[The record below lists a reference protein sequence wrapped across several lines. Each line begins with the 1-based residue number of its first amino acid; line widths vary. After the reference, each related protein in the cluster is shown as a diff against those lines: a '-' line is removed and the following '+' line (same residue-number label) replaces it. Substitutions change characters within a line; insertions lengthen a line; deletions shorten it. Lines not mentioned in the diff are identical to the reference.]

1 MSTINFAI
9 DLGTTNS
16 LIARAGNGSVDIFKN
31 PAGMK
36 VTLPSVVAFRKD
48 RILIGDKAREY
59 VEKDPANVFAA
70 FKRKMG
76 TSESFFIANDGTF
89 KTPIELSTIILQ
101 ELQHFIFTGEKPES
115 VVITIPASFDTVQS
129 NATKEAGYAA
139 GFKEVLL
146 LQEPIAASLAF
157 ANREGK
163 EGLQGQWL
171 VYDLGGGTFDV
182 ALVKIEDD
190 EMKVVDHEG
199 DNFLGGL
206 DFDQLMITQLFV
218 PYLEKQFGVK
228 DLAAKMLSAGGKYN
242 KLYYQLLYK
251 AEEAKITLSNHF
263 HADIEFDFTDEEG
276 KEEEVFFMIARDQFD
291 GIVRDKVT
299 YSISFIRELL
309 ERNRLTPGDIT
320 EVVLVGGSTYI
331 PLIRSM
337 LAGELG
343 ITVNT
348 AIDPTTAVVEGAAYY
363 AGSKASK
370 LEARGASGA
379 SGAGGASGTGGSG
392 SGGSGSGGTGG
403 AGGSGAGGAG
413 GAGGSGK
420 GHGGPGAGGL
430 GSTIE
435 VKMAYQPNSREQ
447 AEYFAASVMR
457 APRGSRYRITRSDG
471 GYDSG
476 LKPVAERISEM
487 LVLLPNTMNTFQLKL
502 YDEKGEQLSV
512 EVPEIG
518 IVQGM
523 YSIYGQPLPNDI
535 CLEVDDT
542 DNNITHLEVIFERN
556 TILPIRKS
564 VTKTLSRTIT
574 KGSDDQLLI
583 NVLEGSRYSSP
594 QSNLPI
600 GIISISGRQLKTDLV
615 KGCDIDLSFEI
626 TESRDITV
634 TAYISMIDEEFTQA
648 FSPSSRTVNVSRM
661 KEEVDYLY
669 RVSQRQLDR
678 LLQKELYEEGAAL
691 QQAMKELDTIRQ
703 KLKHISDDDVTDTKY
718 QLDDQKRKLA
728 KVVDASERGGKILML
743 KEEYFDKKERY
754 KELLGQSG
762 NQELLK
768 RLESL
773 GKEENEWMSHCSAQF
788 LRWKIDEMDRMT
800 WDVKKKN
807 IGYVTNL
814 YLNYAMRPNEDYI
827 DVNEIKMLKK
837 RGDDALTRRN
847 PEEILGIIY
856 RMYELLID
864 KDRDEAIRGTG
875 LRG

>member
-1 MSTINFAI
+1 MSSTINFAI

-139 GFKEVLL
+139 GFREVLL

-157 ANREGK
+157 ANKEGK
-163 EGLQGQWL
+163 AGLQGQWL

-218 PYLEKQFGVK
+218 PHLEKQFRVK
-228 DLAAKMLSAGGKYN
+228 DLASKMLSAGGKYN

-251 AEEAKITLSNHF
+251 AEEAKISLSNHPR
-263 HADIEFDFTDEEG
+263 ADIEFDFTDEEG
-276 KEEEVFFMIARDQFD
+276 EEEEVFFTISRDQFD
-291 GIVRDKVT
+291 SIVRDKVT

-309 ERNRLTPGDIT
+309 ERNRLHSRDIT

-337 LAGELG
+337 LAEELG
-343 ITVNT
+343 IMVNT

-363 AGSKASK
+363 AGSKTSK
-370 LEARGASGA
+370 LEGGPRTVGSAEAGVSGARGMGR
-379 SGAGGASGTGGSG
+379 TP
-392 SGGSGSGGTGG
+392 
-403 AGGSGAGGAG
+403 GAGGAG
-413 GAGGSGK
+413 S
-420 GHGGPGAGGL
+420 
-430 GSTIE
+430 SIE
-435 VKMAYQPNSREQ
+435 VKLAYQPNSREQ
-447 AEYFAASVMR
+447 AEYFAASVLR

-487 LVLLPNTMNTFQLKL
+487 LVLLPNTMNTFQLRL
-502 YDEKGEQLSV
+502 YDEKGGLLDV

-542 DNNITHLEVIFERN
+542 DNNVTHLEVIFERN

-564 VTKTLSRTIT
+564 VTKTLSRTIA

-600 GIISISGRQLKTDLV
+600 GIISISGRQLSTDLV

-634 TAYISMIDEEFTQA
+634 TAYISMIDEEFRQA

-661 KEEVDYLY
+661 KEEVDYLF
-669 RVSQRQLDR
+669 RVSQRQLDK

-691 QQAMKELDTIRQ
+691 QQAMSELETIRQ
-703 KLKHISDDDVTDTKY
+703 KLQKISEDDVTDTKY
-718 QLDDQKRKLA
+718 QLDDQKRRLA
-728 KVVDASERGGKILML
+728 KVIDASERGGKILAL
-743 KEEYFDKKERY
+743 KEEYFAKKERY
-754 KELLGQSG
+754 KELLAQSG
-762 NQELLK
+762 NPELLK
-768 RLESL
+768 RLEAL
-773 GKEENEWMSHCSAQF
+773 GKEESEWISHCSAQF

-800 WDVKKKN
+800 WDVKKRD
-807 IGYVTNL
+807 IGYVTSL
-814 YLNYAMRPNEDYI
+814 YLAYAMRPNEDYSDI
-827 DVNEIKMLKK
+827 KEIKILKK

-847 PEEILGIIY
+847 PEEIVGIIY

-864 KDRDEAIRGTG
+864 KDRDEEIRGTG
-875 LRG
+875 LR

>member
-1 MSTINFAI
+1 MSSTINFAI

-101 ELQHFIFTGEKPES
+101 ELQHFIYTGEKPES

-157 ANREGK
+157 ANKEGK
-163 EGLQGQWL
+163 AGLQGQWL

-190 EMKVVDHEG
+190 EMKVIDHEG

-228 DLAAKMLSAGGKYN
+228 DLASKMLSAGGKYN

-251 AEEAKITLSNHF
+251 AEEAKIGLSNHP
-263 HADIEFDFTDEEG
+263 HADIEFDFTGEEG
-276 KEEEVFFMIARDQFD
+276 EEEEVFFTIARDDFD
-291 GIVRDKVT
+291 NIVRDKVT

-309 ERNRLTPGDIT
+309 ERNRLRSGDIA

-337 LAGELG
+337 LAEELG
-343 ITVNT
+343 IVVNT
-348 AIDPTTAVVEGAAYY
+348 SIDPTTAVVEGAAYY
-363 AGSKASK
+363 AGSKTSK
-370 LEARGASGA
+370 LGGRA
-379 SGAGGASGTGGSG
+379 GAGGSTEAGVSGVQ
-392 SGGSGSGGTGG
+392 GTGG
-403 AGGSGAGGAG
+403 AGAKGDAAGGSKGAARGTTGTRGAGGAG
-413 GAGGSGK
+413 AS
-420 GHGGPGAGGL
+420 
-430 GSTIE
+430 IE
-435 VKMAYQPNSREQ
+435 VKLAYQPNSREQ
-447 AEYFAASVMR
+447 AEYFAASVIR

-487 LVLLPNTMNTFQLKL
+487 LMLLPNTMNIFQLRL
-502 YDEKGEQLSV
+502 YDEKGELLDA

-564 VTKTLSRTIT
+564 VTKTLSRTIA

-600 GIISISGRQLKTDLV
+600 GIVSISGRQLKTDLV

-634 TAYISMIDEEFTQA
+634 TAYISMIDEEFRQA

-678 LLQKELYEEGAAL
+678 LLQKELYEESAAL
-691 QQAMKELDTIRQ
+691 QQAMNELDSIRQ
-703 KLKHISDDDVTDTKY
+703 KLQKVSEDDVTDTKY
-718 QLDDQKRKLA
+718 QLDDQKRRLA
-728 KVVDASERGGKILML
+728 KVIDASERGGKILVL
-743 KEEYFDKKERY
+743 KEEYFAKKERY
-754 KELLGQSG
+754 RELLAQSG
-762 NQELLK
+762 NPELLM
-768 RLESL
+768 RLEAL

-800 WDVKKKN
+800 WDVKRKD
-807 IGYVTNL
+807 IGYITSL
-814 YLNYAMRPNEDYI
+814 YLSYAMRPNEDYSDI
-827 DVNEIKMLKK
+827 NEIKMLKK
-837 RGDDALTRRN
+837 RGDEALTRRN
-847 PEEILGIIY
+847 PDEIVSIVY

-864 KDRDEAIRGTG
+864 KDREEEIRGTG
-875 LRG
+875 LR

>member
-1 MSTINFAI
+1 MSSTINFAI

-76 TSESFFIANDGTF
+76 TSESFFIAKDGTF

-101 ELQHFIFTGEKPES
+101 ELQHFIYTGEKPES

-157 ANREGK
+157 ANKEGK
-163 EGLQGQWL
+163 AGLQGQWL

-190 EMKVVDHEG
+190 EMKVIDHEG

-228 DLAAKMLSAGGKYN
+228 DLASKMLSAGGKYN

-251 AEEAKITLSNHF
+251 AEEAKIGLSNHP

-276 KEEEVFFMIARDQFD
+276 EEEEVFFTIARDEFD
-291 GIVRDKVT
+291 NIVRDKVT

-309 ERNRLTPGDIT
+309 ERNRLRSGDIA

-337 LAGELG
+337 LAEELG
-343 ITVNT
+343 IVVNT
-348 AIDPTTAVVEGAAYY
+348 SIDPTTAVVEGAAYY

-370 LEARGASGA
+370 LETRGTGVPTAAGTTGTR
-379 SGAGGASGTGGSG
+379 GAGGTGS
-392 SGGSGSGGTGG
+392 S
-403 AGGSGAGGAG
+403 
-413 GAGGSGK
+413 
-420 GHGGPGAGGL
+420 
-430 GSTIE
+430 IE
-435 VKMAYQPNSREQ
+435 VKLAYQPNSREQ

-457 APRGSRYRITRSDG
+457 APRGSRYRIMRSDG

-502 YDEKGEQLSV
+502 YDEKGGLLDV
-512 EVPEIG
+512 EVPEIS

-542 DNNITHLEVIFERN
+542 DNNVTHLEVIFERN

-564 VTKTLSRTIT
+564 VTKTLSRTIA

-634 TAYISMIDEEFTQA
+634 TVYISMIDEEFRQA

-691 QQAMKELDTIRQ
+691 QQAMNELDTIRQ
-703 KLKHISDDDVTDTKY
+703 KLKKISDDDVTDTKY

-728 KVVDASERGGKILML
+728 KVIDASERGGKILVL
-743 KEEYFDKKERY
+743 KEEYFAKKERY
-754 KELLGQSG
+754 RELLAQSG
-762 NQELLK
+762 NPELLM
-768 RLESL
+768 RLEAL

-788 LRWKIDEMDRMT
+788 LRWKIDEMDRLT
-800 WDVKKKN
+800 WDVKRKD
-807 IGYVTNL
+807 IGYVTSL
-814 YLNYAMRPNEDYI
+814 YLSYAMRPNEDYRDI
-827 DVNEIKMLKK
+827 NEIKMLKK
-837 RGDDALTRRN
+837 RGDEALTRRN
-847 PEEILGIIY
+847 PEEIVGIIY

-864 KDRDEAIRGTG
+864 KDRDEEIRGTG